1 MMKSSQVQPAEDRV
15 KFLQEFMKQ
24 HGASEYLQYELDTL
38 MSDLQDYYDTCEME
52 AQAELD
58 YMNDFEDRFTASW

>member
-1 MMKSSQVQPAEDRV
+1 MKSSQVQPTEDRV

-38 MSDLQDYYDTCEME
+38 MSDLQDYYDTCDRE
-52 AQAELD
+52 AE
-58 YMNDFEDRFTASW
+58 EDFTASWER